1 MQKIV
6 LTQGLSSAEELHD
19 EISTYVNVL
28 LGHESPPIEDGVE
41 TLFELSS
48 AYLARARGIE
58 IKLLERER
66 SNSVATSDDLKRFR
80 TGELRS
86 FIDLCKRSQDQG
98 SRRIT
103 IALSELSLKEN

>member
-6 LTQGLSSAEELHD
+6 LSKGIGTPKDLQS
-19 EISTYVNVL
+19 EIESYINVL
-28 LGHESPPIEDGVE
+28 LGHEGSPIEEGVE

-48 AYLARARGIE
+48 AYLARAREIE

-66 SNSVATSDDLKRFR
+66 ENSLPPNDQLKRFR

-86 FIDLCKRSQDQG
+86 FIELCKRSQDQG

-103 IALSELSLKEN
+103 IALSELNLKEN